1 MTKHSEKTNPSNS
14 TKPVLCAVKEGD
26 IVRFPVGFSLAVK
39 RVYADENGDL
49 YIKQFIYGKIYPR
62 YIYKTME
69 GYKWDTRLSIE
80 MGFGL
85 AKKKMNCSILRINC
99 TKPLLYEGTV
109 Y

>member
-1 MTKHSEKTNPSNS
+1 MKAKNNVTVQDQDGNS
-14 TKPVLCAVKEGD
+14 PKPLLCAVKEGD
-26 IVRFPVGFSLAVK
+26 IVRFPVGFSLSVK

-49 YIKQFIYGKIYPR
+49 YIKQFVYGKIYPR

-85 AKKKMNCSILRINC
+85 AKENELQY
-99 TKPLLYEGTV
+99 LED
-109 Y
+109 